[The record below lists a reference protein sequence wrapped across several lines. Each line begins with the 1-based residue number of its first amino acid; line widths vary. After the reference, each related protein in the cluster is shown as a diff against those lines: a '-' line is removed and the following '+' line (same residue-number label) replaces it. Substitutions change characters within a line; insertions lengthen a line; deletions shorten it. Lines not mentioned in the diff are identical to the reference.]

1 MCLETVLKCHVM
13 LQKEIPNGVPVEE
26 KCGNAVESGHAGLC
40 L

>member
-1 MCLETVLKCHVM
+1 M
-13 LQKEIPNGVPVEE
+13 LQKETAEGPPIDE